1 MPGGDGTAFIDLFLR
16 GNRDD
21 QPRKVEG
28 SVLQALGLMN
38 DAFIQNRI
46 HATGTGATASF
57 LMKLMSQTPPLSDDQ
72 LINTLYINVLSRY
85 PNQQEKALAVT
96 QITKGSTAAQ
106 KRTNTEDFL
115 WTLFNKV
122 DFTFNY

>member
-1 MPGGDGTAFIDLFLR
+1 MPGRDATAFIDLFIR

-21 QPRKVEG
+21 QPRKSEG

-46 HATGTGATASF
+46 HATVTAGANSYLQNVLA
-57 LMKLMSQTPPLSDDQ
+57 LPADQ
-72 LINTLYINVLSRY
+72 MVNKLYIDVLSRY
-85 PNQQEKALAVT
+85 PNQQERALALA
-96 QITKGSTAAQ
+96 QLTKGTTATL
-106 KRTNTEDFL
+106 KRTNAEDFL

-122 DFTFNY
+122 DFVFNY